1 MNVLNKIWPWSEIE
15 RLKGVVTAQDK
26 AIDKMELSASER
38 TLAWETLIKTL
49 SDVRDQLNAREDDCA
64 ALKLRL
70 RDAQR
75 NDTPKDGKTGKFKK
89 VD

>member
-1 MNVLNKIWPWSEIE
+1 MVWPWLEID
-15 RLKGVVTAQDK
+15 RLKREVRDQD
-26 AIDKMELSASER
+26 AIIDSMELSASER